1 MKFDFEVLY
10 KQTDSNG
17 NINEVIENK
26 ISKTSSSESE
36 SSEDFF
42 EITNLSEKE
51 IIRILPNK

>member
-26 ISKTSSSESE
+26 ISKSSSSESE

-42 EITNLSEKE
+42 EITNLSGKE